1 MTQCTITLHAF
12 ALVRTGCV
20 RGRLWLFNSN
30 KEECGMGCGRGER
43 TKVVCKGF
51 VRDVYENTFLAIL
64 HKPCV
69 YIWSTLRTASRASKH
84 LRG

>member
-1 MTQCTITLHAF
+1 MTLCTVTLQLL

-20 RGRLWLFNSN
+20 RGRLWLFDSN
-30 KEECGMGCGRGER
+30 KKECRMGCGRRGR

-64 HKPCV
+64 HKP
-69 YIWSTLRTASRASKH
+69 
-84 LRG
+84 